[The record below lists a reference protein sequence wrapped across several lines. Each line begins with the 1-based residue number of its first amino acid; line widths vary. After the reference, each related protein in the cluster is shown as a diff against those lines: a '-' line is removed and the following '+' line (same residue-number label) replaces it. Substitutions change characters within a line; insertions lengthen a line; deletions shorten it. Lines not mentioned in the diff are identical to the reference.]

1 MCKTLKTGRGI
12 ILDGWLT
19 QFNLIWQQTLTI
31 NKQSTIW
38 LHVWFSLDLLARQE
52 NARAYEKVMKAS
64 KILRMNKFS
73 FFLCLWLRLCY
84 ACENGGKAIC
94 FSWPVILVP
103 GSGSLWQK
111 TFDGRGIKLRWKVR
125 RASTKCC
132 TTNIVAISR
141 TETKM
146 PTRVMSWPQKGF
158 VFISFGIASLA
169 LSTPSNNSA
178 WGLFLEKNENF
189 KKNMVW

>member
-1 MCKTLKTGRGI
+1 
-12 ILDGWLT
+12 
-19 QFNLIWQQTLTI
+19 
-31 NKQSTIW
+31 
-38 LHVWFSLDLLARQE
+38 
-52 NARAYEKVMKAS
+52 
-64 KILRMNKFS
+64 MNKFS

-158 VFISFGIASLA
+158 VFISFAIASLA
-169 LSTPSNNSA
+169 LPTPSNNSA
-178 WGLFLEKNENF
+178 WGLFLEKMKILKRTWSDNLLIVKLNKIWLNQF
-189 KKNMVW
+189 SKNAALPIFHPFHHNPHFWHTSFSVLRTSKTLFFLLHTHVFHLTQRDTRAV